1 MADTLAVLRAFPPD
15 TLKGSSL
22 SDLESGLPAAE
33 LDKKINAYLTTLNKL
48 PKAAWTKTVD
58 KKSLLEL
65 LDPSVNTIP
74 YLKCL
79 SDGVSSL
86 GKQDKERAELL
97 FDQACIFFAS
107 FDPVQARYVGEMW
120 RGLWEWAQMFMH
132 SVNIVDQSILST
144 ALLRL
149 DPSAATFTTLHL
161 RLVRQCLSTGV
172 PSQALPVLDQSIF
185 AYPQTLPK
193 NIPAEPFTAEHDLS
207 NAFIT
212 SDSGFSEK
220 VRPEYVL
227 EYYLL
232 GAQVYIGTRNYQRA
246 RLFLEHV
253 ILHPTAHHTTSSFQV
268 EAYKKWIL
276 VGLLSEGK
284 QFPYPR
290 TVDSGVWKSLKAIG
304 KSYEALAD
312 NFEKR
317 QTVKYQAELEVGAQ
331 TWYEDGNLRLVQEAG
346 QSLIRYCVADLQK
359 TYAALPVAKVA
370 SHLGFSPEDTHS
382 TLTEMIKHSS
392 LSASLAPGA
401 TAGDAILR
409 FDLASSASTTSQQSD
424 LEAQTKRIE
433 KLITAVRD
441 ADCRLQL
448 TKEHIA
454 LAKRNKVHSA
464 APDAE
469 LADQMDLS
477 WDPPGA
483 SSNVPQLLD
492 DDEDDDEDIMV

>member
-1 MADTLAVLRAFPPD
+1 MADTLAVMRSFPPD
-15 TLKGSSL
+15 KPKGSSP

-33 LDKKINAYLTTLNKL
+33 LDKKIIAYLATLNKL

-58 KKSLLEL
+58 KKGLLEL
-65 LDPSVNTIP
+65 LDPAVNTIP

-79 SDGVSSL
+79 CDGVQSL

-97 FDQACIFFAS
+97 FDQACIFFTS
-107 FDPVQARYVGEMW
+107 FDPMQARYVGSMW
-120 RGLWEWAQMFMH
+120 RDLWEWAQIFMN

-161 RLVRQCLSTGV
+161 RLVRQCLAAGV
-172 PSQALPVLDQSIF
+172 LSQALPVLDQSIF

-193 NIPAEPFTAEHDLS
+193 SVPAEPFAADHELS
-207 NAFIT
+207 NVFIT
-212 SDSGFSEK
+212 SDSGFSDK

-253 ILHPTAHHTTSSFQV
+253 ILHPTAHHTTSSLQV

-304 KSYEALAD
+304 KPYEALAE

-317 QTVKYQAELEVGAQ
+317 HTLRYQAEREQGASI
-331 TWYEDGNLRLVQEAG
+331 WYDDGNLRLVQEAG

-370 SHLGFSPEDTHS
+370 SHLGFSPEDTFS
-382 TLTEMIKHSS
+382 TLTEMIRQSS
-392 LSASLAPGA
+392 LNASLEPGA

-409 FDLASSASTTSQQSD
+409 FDLASLASTTSQQSD

-433 KLITAVRD
+433 KLISAVRD

-454 LAKRNKVHSA
+454 LAKRNKMHTA
-464 APDAE
+464 GPDAE

-477 WDPPGA
+477 WDAPGA
-483 SSNVPQLLD
+483 SGHVPQLLD
-492 DDEDDDEDIMV
+492 DDDDDDEDIMV